1 MKPSPHRI
9 AKVQKMKEK
18 ALALYKEGKSVRDI
32 SEALEKEDGFK
43 RSHTWV
49 HTVILELSK

>member
-1 MKPSPHRI
+1 MKPSTHRI

-18 ALALYKEGKSVRDI
+18 ALELYKQGMSVREI
-32 SEALEKEDGFK
+32 SETLAKKEGFK